1 MNRNVNLQTI
11 SSQQLPNLLHII
23 TAVQF
28 ILLTESNITSLVI
41 SPAICREEKRER
53 EKQ

>member
-1 MNRNVNLQTI
+1 MNRNMNLQTI

-23 TAVQF
+23 TPVQF
-28 ILLTESNITSLVI
+28 ILLTDTNIPSLVI

>member
-1 MNRNVNLQTI
+1 MHRNVNLQTI

-23 TAVQF
+23 SAVQF
-28 ILLTESNITSLVI
+28 ILLTETNITSLVI
-41 SPAICREEKRER
+41 SPAICREEKREM